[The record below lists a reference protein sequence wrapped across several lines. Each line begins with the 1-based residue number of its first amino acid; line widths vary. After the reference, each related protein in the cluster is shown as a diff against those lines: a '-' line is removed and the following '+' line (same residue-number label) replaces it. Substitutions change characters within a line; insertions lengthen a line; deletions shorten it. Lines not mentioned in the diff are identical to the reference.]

1 LKRSTNRILTTHVGS
16 LVRPPDILRIIL
28 DKVSHKPFDEQ
39 AFEAAVQEGVKEV
52 VRKQAEVGIDVPS
65 DGEFSKPGFAQYIN
79 ERLGGLESVKPA
91 PERVAGPM
99 NYPLL
104 VDEFPNFMAQYQGM
118 YRQMWMPPEIPR
130 EEVNEAIH
138 LSGGERAV
146 VTGPI
151 SYQGQTQVQR
161 DISNFRTALQGLSF
175 EEAFIPSVTPSRND
189 ADPGH
194 VYATEQQYL
203 YALAEAMH
211 EEYKAIVDAGFV
223 VQLDLGLPARNQ
235 VLPGKPAPTWEELR
249 HASEMQV
256 EAYNHALRGIP
267 EDRVRYHLCWGSMNT
282 PHTTDIPLK
291 DIVDLILKIN
301 AQAYSI
307 EAANPRHEHEWMVWK
322 DVKLPEGKILIPG
335 IISHQTNVVEHPE
348 LVAWRIKNYA
358 SVVGREN
365 VIASTDCGF
374 SQGWNMIRVHPEVQ
388 WAKLRALVEGAQL
401 ASQDLFGTDARDLA
415 PARSV

>member
-1 LKRSTNRILTTHVGS
+1 VKRSTQRILTTHVGS
-16 LVRPPDILRIIL
+16 LVRPPEILRIIL
-28 DKVSHKPFDEQ
+28 DKVSRKPYDEA
-39 AFEAAVQEGVKEV
+39 AFEAAVRAGVKDV
-52 VRKQAEVGIDVPS
+52 VRKQAEVGVDIPS

-79 ERLGGLESVKPA
+79 ERLGGLQSSVPS
-91 PERVAGPM
+91 PERANAPM

-104 VDEFPNFMAQYQGM
+104 VEEFPNFMAQYQRM

-130 EEVNEAIH
+130 EQVDEAIR
-138 LSGGERAV
+138 LSSGERAS

-151 SYQGQTQVQR
+151 TYEGQAQVQR
-161 DISNFRTALQGLSF
+161 DIRNFREALEGLQF

-194 VYATEQQYL
+194 QYANEQQYL
-203 YALAEAMH
+203 YALADAMH
-211 EEYKAIVDAGFV
+211 EEYKAIVDAGFI

-249 HASEMQV
+249 RASEMQV

-282 PHTTDIPLK
+282 PHTTDIPLR

-358 SVVGREN
+358 SVVGKEN

-388 WAKLRALVEGAQL
+388 WAKLNALVEGAAL
-401 ASQDLFGTDARDLA
+401 ASRDLFGVDAREFA
-415 PARSV
+415 PAQRV